1 MQATG
6 AVGAPIVKALLADG
20 SFNIIA
26 LTCLGSDLSKNPPK
40 NHNLIV
46 SPYDTCKVFQNVA
59 KAVVGI
65 MKNPEAYK
73 NKRVRTHSMR
83 LTQKQLVEAHEKV
96 TGSKYET
103 TVVNTEDLEK
113 IGNDKFAAG
122 DHSGIVELI
131 TRALWGEGFDS
142 DFHGNLDNEK
152 LGITL
157 LDEAGLE
164 DLVKQYV

>member
-1 MQATG
+1 MHKLKEAPGLDVGFLGINPKQKKANLYDGGVRPFSAT
-6 AVGAPIVKALLADG
+6 LLPD
-20 SFNIIA
+20 
-26 LTCLGSDLSKNPPK
+26 
-40 NHNLIV
+40 
-46 SPYDTCKVFQNVA
+46 VA
-59 KAVVGI
+59 KAIVGI
-65 MKNPEAYK
+65 LKNPEAYK
-73 NKRVRTHSMR
+73 NKRVRIHSMR

-103 TVVNTEDLEK
+103 TVINTKDLEK

-122 DHSGIVELI
+122 DHSGLVKLI
-131 TRALWGEGFDS
+131 TRALWGEGFGS